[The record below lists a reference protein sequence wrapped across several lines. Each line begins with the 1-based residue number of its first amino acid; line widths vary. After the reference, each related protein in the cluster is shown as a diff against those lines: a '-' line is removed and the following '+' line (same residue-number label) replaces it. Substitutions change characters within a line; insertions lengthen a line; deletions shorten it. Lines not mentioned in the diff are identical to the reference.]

1 MEQRKKYRQEFKQ
14 EAVQLTQQAGRG
26 ITQVAKDLGL
36 NAGMLGRWCR
46 EASRRGH
53 KAFPGTGMSHD
64 QELARLKRELALV
77 TRERDFLQEAALS
90 SMDECHTMS
99 QRFAREG
106 VAYGTMRT
114 SWVIGRSE
122 SGSLEVLASRTLV

>member
-1 MEQRKKYRQEFKQ
+1 MLEDERVPHAGCFAKY
-14 EAVQLTQQAGRG
+14 
-26 ITQVAKDLGL
+26 
-36 NAGMLGRWCR
+36 
-46 EASRRGH
+46 
-53 KAFPGTGMSHD
+53 
-64 QELARLKRELALV
+64 
-77 TRERDFLQEAALS
+77 AALS